1 MRKLPLG
8 MSNYEDI
15 VRENRIYVDK
25 TKYIE
30 ILEDFP
36 NKTVMFL
43 RPRKFGK
50 TLFTSTL
57 ECYYDKNRKDK
68 FDELFKDTYIGKNPT
83 ENRNKYCILRFNFSG
98 ISTETLETTIKGF
111 REKVDLGINTFVEL
125 YGLDFYNNPE
135 QSTEGLLGSLFQAF
149 RFQRKE
155 ERIYV
160 IIDEYDH
167 FANELLGF
175 KTEEFKNL
183 VAKNGKIRKWY
194 EILKEGT
201 ETVVDRIFITGV
213 APVTLDSTTSG
224 FNIASDITKNIIFN
238 DMLGFSKEDVIY
250 LMKELEIPEE
260 KQKELLPVIK
270 TNYDGYVF
278 STMIRDNIENYKLYN
293 SNMTLY
299 FLYMY
304 QVQNQIPK
312 ELVDVNIIS
321 DYSKIEAFMDLCQ
334 NMNKIEILEKIVAG
348 DLIESSLTEKFNA
361 EIEFGEKE
369 LISLLFYLG
378 YLTIKEIGF
387 SKYKFQIPNDVIKEI
402 YSNYFLEYISRKANI
417 VIDSIDTETI
427 NKELLLEGKVEKL
440 LDVLKE
446 FLTNLSNRDYARFDE
461 KYVKVIFYS
470 ICRMLG
476 TLYVKS
482 ELEVG
487 GKYADILLVPK
498 EEIRERYSILIEF
511 KYIKQED
518 YDRDNEILQQKQE
531 QAKEQIEVYRKS
543 EEIQML
549 PKLKCYSIVVIKDR
563 IELKEI

>member
-1 MRKLPLG
+1 M
-8 MSNYEDI
+8 
-15 VRENRIYVDK
+15 
-25 TKYIE
+25 
-30 ILEDFP
+30 
-36 NKTVMFL
+36 
-43 RPRKFGK
+43 
-50 TLFTSTL
+50 
-57 ECYYDKNRKDK
+57 
-68 FDELFKDTYIGKNPT
+68 
-83 ENRNKYCILRFNFSG
+83 
-98 ISTETLETTIKGF
+98 
-111 REKVDLGINTFVEL
+111 
-125 YGLDFYNNPE
+125 
-135 QSTEGLLGSLFQAF
+135 
-149 RFQRKE
+149 
-155 ERIYV
+155 
-160 IIDEYDH
+160 
-167 FANELLGF
+167 
-175 KTEEFKNL
+175 
-183 VAKNGKIRKWY
+183 
-194 EILKEGT
+194 
-201 ETVVDRIFITGV
+201 
-213 APVTLDSTTSG
+213 
-224 FNIASDITKNIIFN
+224 
-238 DMLGFSKEDVIY
+238 
-250 LMKELEIPEE
+250 
-260 KQKELLPVIK
+260 
-270 TNYDGYVF
+270 
-278 STMIRDNIENYKLYN
+278 
-293 SNMTLY
+293 
-299 FLYMY
+299 
-304 QVQNQIPK
+304 
-312 ELVDVNIIS
+312 
-321 DYSKIEAFMDLCQ
+321 
-334 NMNKIEILEKIVAG
+334 
-348 DLIESSLTEKFNA
+348 
-361 EIEFGEKE
+361 
-369 LISLLFYLG
+369 G

-498 EEIRERYSILIEF
+498 EEIIERYSILIEF

>member
-83 ENRNKYCILRFNFSG
+83 ENRNKYCILKFNFSG

-155 ERIYV
+155 EKIYV

-194 EILKEGT
+194 EILKKGT

>member
-83 ENRNKYCILRFNFSG
+83 ENRNKYCILKFNFSG

-155 ERIYV
+155 EKIYV